1 MEMVLSIATLAF
13 YAVVMTLLAAKTA
26 GKNKDNVDYYTVT
39 DRKTGIFQGSL
50 SIAATWIWAPALFVA
65 STQAYTNGWV
75 GVFWFIVPNILT
87 LLFMI
92 PFAKRM
98 RERHPNGFT
107 LSGFMETVYGKPVRG
122 LYQLETGLLS
132 TLSMSVNLLA
142 GGTVLSI
149 LSGMPLWLSSVL
161 LLATALGYTW
171 RYGIKSSLVTDA
183 IQMIFIIGALILF
196 VPVAIGVKGFDSI
209 VAGIQGIN
217 GVDGLF
223 TSSGIGVA
231 VGFGI
236 ISAIGLMAGPIG
248 DQSFWQRAFSIDK
261 NKLAKSFGWGA
272 VAFGMVP
279 IMMSVFGFIAAGTQA
294 EINNAGYVN
303 LEVIQSI
310 FPVWVVVPFLLML
323 LSGLLSTIDSQMLA
337 LGSLTRDYNKDL
349 KTQKMV
355 MIAGALIALAVAN
368 LPGMSVLLLFLI
380 YGTLRAATFLVTV
393 LTLLNVKLHS
403 KAVVAGLVSAMAIGY
418 PISIYGNLNGLGDWK
433 LWGIIL
439 TVSLSGIVAYVAT
452 KAIDQVKEKAKA

>member
-1 MEMVLSIATLAF
+1 MEMVLSIVTLAA
-13 YAVVMTLLAAKTA
+13 YAIVMTILAAKTA
-26 GKNKDNVDYYTVT
+26 GKSGDVDYYTVT
-39 DRKTGIFQGSL
+39 DRKTGTLQGSL

-65 STQAYTNGWV
+65 STQAYNNGWV
-75 GVFWFIVPNILT
+75 GVFWFIVPNIAT

-132 TLSMSVNLLA
+132 ILSMSVNLLA

-149 LSGMPLWLSSVL
+149 LSGMPLWVSTIL
-161 LLATALGYTW
+161 LLATAFGYTW
-171 RYGIKSSLVTDA
+171 KYGIKSSLITDA
-183 IQMIFIIGALILF
+183 IQMIFIIGALLLF

-217 GVDGLF
+217 GIDGLF

-261 NKLAKSFGWGA
+261 NKLGK
-272 VAFGMVP
+272 AFGYAAIAFGLVP
-279 IMMSVFGFIAAGTQA
+279 ILMSTFGFIAAGA
-294 EINNAGYVN
+294 GLEVGNAGYVN
-303 LEVIQSI
+303 LEVIQAV
-310 FPVWVVVPFLLML
+310 FPAWVVVPFLFML

-337 LGSLTRDYNKDL
+337 LGSLARDYDKDL
-349 KTQKMV
+349 KTQKGL
-355 MIAGALIALAVAN
+355 MIVGALVALGIAN
-368 LPGMSVLLLFLI
+368 IPGVSVLIMFLI

-393 LTLLNVKLHS
+393 LTLLDVRLHRH
-403 KAVVAGLVSAMAIGY
+403 AVLLAWLQ
-418 PISIYGNLNGLGDWK
+418 
-433 LWGIIL
+433 LWL
-439 TVSLSGIVAYVAT
+439 WDTRSQFT
-452 KAIDQVKEKAKA
+452 ET

>member
-1 MEMVLSIATLAF
+1 MEMVLSIATLAA
-13 YAVVMTLLAAKTA
+13 YAVIMTILAAKTA
-26 GKNKDNVDYYTVT
+26 GKSGDVSYYTVT
-39 DRKTGIFQGSL
+39 DRKTGSLQGAL

-65 STQAYTNGWV
+65 STQAYNNGWV
-75 GVFWFIVPNILT
+75 GVFWFIVPNIAT

-107 LSGFMETVYGKPVRG
+107 LSGFMETVYGKPTRN
-122 LYQLETGLLS
+122 LYQIETGLLS

-149 LSGMPLWLSSVL
+149 LSGMPLWVSTIL
-161 LLATALGYTW
+161 LLATAFGYTW
-171 RYGIKSSLVTDA
+171 KYGIKSSLITDA
-183 IQMIFIIGALILF
+183 IQMMFIIGALILF

-261 NKLAKSFGWGA
+261 GKLAKSFGWGA
-272 VAFGMVP
+272 VAFGIVP
-279 IMMSVFGFIAAGTQA
+279 ILMSTFGFIAAGTNA
-294 EINNAGYVN
+294 KIGNAGYVN

-310 FPVWVVVPFLLML
+310 FPAWVVVPFLLML

-337 LGSLTRDYNKDL
+337 LGSLARDYDKDL
-349 KTQKMV
+349 KTQKTV
-355 MIAGALIALAVAN
+355 MIVGALVALGIAN
-368 LPGMSVLLLFLI
+368 IPGMSVLIMFMI
-380 YGTLRAATFLVTV
+380 YGTLRASTFLITV
-393 LTLLNVKLHS
+393 STLLNAKL
-403 KAVVAGLVSAMAIGY
+403 ARVGVAWGIASAMVIGF
-418 PISIYGNLNGLGDWK
+418 PISIYGNYNNLGDWK
-433 LWGIIL
+433 LWGTLL
-439 TVSLSGIVAYVAT
+439 TVSLSGAVAYTVT
-452 KAIDQVKEKAKA
+452 KAINAKNKEKVTV